1 MVMTEKPVEVFAM
14 EDKLK
19 VGAFIHQ
26 GLVEKG

>member
-1 MVMTEKPVEVFAM
+1 MTEKPVKVLIM